1 MSDAVDHD
9 PDPILVCPH
18 CDEPGI
24 LRRGSPLGD
33 LDRTDDGDWYCP
45 ACASGFEEPTRRPP
59 ETHITRSGLA
69 RDLLQADPDE
79 VSADD

>member
-18 CDEPGI
+18 CDAARI

-33 LDRTDDGDWYCP
+33 LDRAGEGDWYCSDCGAAFDAP
-45 ACASGFEEPTRRPP
+45 AERLP
-59 ETHITRSGLA
+59 ETHVTRSGLA
-69 RDLLQADPDE
+69 RALLMADPDE
-79 VSADD
+79 VAADD